1 MTRLSV
7 FSGSHNSLSI
17 NLKLVKARQ
26 NRADRSVLSCARST
40 SSVLSTVCDQFS
52 VLTAQIHTQQSKCLL
67 CRAGVLK
74 VYIQRSESELS
85 SQVTY
90 VTMVPRM
97 GNETLRPLGVATGN
111 ALSVT
116 RV

>member
-1 MTRLSV
+1 MTAQ
-7 FSGSHNSLSI
+7 SGRSCDKTPVSI
-17 NLKLVKARQ
+17 N
-26 NRADRSVLSCARST
+26 N
-40 SSVLSTVCDQFS
+40 
-52 VLTAQIHTQQSKCLL
+52 HGMGL
-67 CRAGVLK
+67 CRT
-74 VYIQRSESELS
+74 

>member
-1 MTRLSV
+1 MDSL
-7 FSGSHNSLSI
+7 FSGTLDTVAPLRLRKIKEKSHCGIMSGITLWYNE
-17 NLKLVKARQ
+17 NTHTLK
-26 NRADRSVLSCARST
+26 RAAWKFERSWRKT
-40 SSVLSTVCDQFS
+40 
-52 VLTAQIHTQQSKCLL
+52 
-67 CRAGVLK
+67 
-74 VYIQRSESELS
+74 

-90 VTMVPRM
+90 VTMVPQM

>member
-1 MTRLSV
+1 MSYAYKMHLTYY
-7 FSGSHNSLSI
+7 
-17 NLKLVKARQ
+17 KA
-26 NRADRSVLSCARST
+26 
-40 SSVLSTVCDQFS
+40 
-52 VLTAQIHTQQSKCLL
+52 
-67 CRAGVLK
+67 
-74 VYIQRSESELS
+74 